1 MRHSRPS
8 QTLDIVGDPR
18 LGEPFEANWE
28 SLKVGYQ
35 APDWYRDAKFGLWA
49 HWGAQCVPEAGD
61 WYARH
66 MYIQGHPQYAHHLA
80 TYGHPADV
88 GFMEIINQWRAENW
102 DPDDLM
108 SLYKR
113 AGAKYFVAMANH
125 HDNLDNW
132 ESSWHDWNSVRV
144 GPRRDIVG
152 TWARTAREHGLRFG
166 VSNHA
171 TRTWH
176 WFQTA
181 YGYDPEGARAGER
194 YDAYRLGRRDGR
206 GKWWEGLDPQELYGG
221 AIMPLPHGVESIRDA
236 AEWYNY
242 DTGDQRWTE
251 VPPLANPMFVRN
263 WYRRCKELVDKY
275 EPDLLYF
282 DNFDLPLGQA
292 GLDIAAHFYNASV
305 ARRGSLDVVLNTK
318 ELPADRQGALVEDVE
333 RGYRA
338 EIVPHVWQTDTCI
351 GDWHYNRQVFER
363 KGYMKADAVIH
374 RLCDV
379 VAKNGNLLLSI
390 PMRGDGTI
398 DSEERAIVT
407 AIGDWMERFGD
418 AIHGTRP
425 WHIFGE
431 GPTEVVSGMFGESA
445 AKPFTSAD
453 LRFTT
458 RSGDLFATT
467 LGAPGDVVTIASLG
481 DAGQF
486 ADGRIDR
493 VEVVDNPASLNFK
506 RDAAGL
512 HIEVPGRAT
521 HAFGVAFRIIGSG
534 LVSYN

>member
-8 QTLDIVGDPR
+8 QNLDIVGDVR
-18 LGEPFEANWE
+18 LGGPFEANWE
-28 SLKVGYQ
+28 SLKARYH

-49 HWGAQCVPEAGD
+49 HWGPQCVPEAGD
-61 WYARH
+61 WYARN
-66 MYIQGHPQYAHHLA
+66 MYIQGHPQYEHHLA
-80 TYGHPADV
+80 NYGHPADV
-88 GFMEIINQWRAENW
+88 GFMEIVNHWRAENW
-102 DPDDLM
+102 DPDDLL

-125 HDNLDNW
+125 HDNFDNW
-132 ESSWHDWNSVRV
+132 DSSWHDWNSARL
-144 GPRRDIVG
+144 GPRRDIIG
-152 TWARTAREHGLRFG
+152 IWAKKAREHGFKFG

-194 YDAYRLGRRDGR
+194 YDAYRLSRREGK
-206 GKWWEGLDPQELYGG
+206 GKWWDGLDPQEFYGG
-221 AIMPLPHGVESIRDA
+221 AVIPPPDGFKTSRDA
-236 AEWYNY
+236 AAWYDY
-242 DTGDQRWTE
+242 DSGDRMWTE
-251 VPPLANPMFVRN
+251 KPPIANPIFVRN
-263 WYRRCKELVDKY
+263 WYRRCKELIDKY

-292 GLDIAAHFYNASV
+292 GLDIAAHHYNASV
-305 ARRGSLDVVLNTK
+305 ARGGSLDVVLNTK
-318 ELPADRQGALVEDVE
+318 ELPEDRQGALVEDVE

-338 EIVPHVWQTDTCI
+338 EIVPQVWQTDTCI
-351 GDWHYNRQVFER
+351 GEWHYNRQVSER
-363 KGYMKADAVIH
+363 RSYMRADAVIH

-390 PMRGDGTI
+390 PMKGDGTI

-407 AIGDWMERFGD
+407 ALGDWMERFGD

-425 WHIFGE
+425 WRVFGE

-445 AKPFTSAD
+445 AKPFTSQD
-453 LRFTT
+453 IRFTT
-458 RSGDLFATT
+458 KSGDLFATT
-467 LGAPGDVVTIASLG
+467 LGAPVDTVTISSLG
-481 DAGQF
+481 NTGQA

-493 VEVVDNPASLNFK
+493 VEVVGHDTPLNFT
-506 RDAAGL
+506 RNAAGL
-512 HIEVPGRAT
+512 HVAVPGQT
-521 HAFGVAFRIIGSG
+521 VHEFGVALRIAGAG
-534 LVSYN
+534 LVHGH